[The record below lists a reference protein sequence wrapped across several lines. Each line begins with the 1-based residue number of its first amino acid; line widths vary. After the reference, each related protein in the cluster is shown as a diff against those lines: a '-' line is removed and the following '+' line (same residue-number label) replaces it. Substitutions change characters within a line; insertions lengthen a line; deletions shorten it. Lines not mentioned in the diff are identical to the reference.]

1 MHSRTH
7 IKIRILTGLGLLLL
21 VALFTLQ
28 NAEVVTITFLFWH
41 ISLSRAL
48 LIFLVLVIGVVIG
61 WVLHSIAER
70 AK

>member
-1 MHSRTH
+1 MRSKTH
-7 IKIRILTGLGLLLL
+7 VKIRIVTGLGLLLL

-28 NAEVVTITFLFWH
+28 NTEVVTITFLFWH
-41 ISLSRAL
+41 FSLSRAL
-48 LIFLVLVIGVVIG
+48 LIFLFLVTGVVVG

>member
-1 MHSRTH
+1 MRSKTYVR
-7 IKIRILTGLGLLLL
+7 IRILTGLGLLLV

-28 NAEVVTITFLFWH
+28 NTEVVTITFVFWH
-41 ISLSRAL
+41 FSLSRAL
-48 LIFLVLVIGVVIG
+48 LIFLVLVTGVVIG

>member
-1 MHSRTH
+1 MRSKTH
-7 IKIRILTGLGLLLL
+7 VKIRIVTGLSLLLL

-28 NAEVVTITFLFWH
+28 NTEVVTITFLFWH
-41 ISLSRAL
+41 FSLSRAL
-48 LIFLVLVIGVVIG
+48 LIFLVLVTGVVVG